1 MVTTGIKHAVATGG
15 MEVVWSKWMHTI
27 TPNMSW
33 NAWKSH
39 WTQVFQEKRELH
51 KLAGMLFDGT
61 VSSPAEADMGDNMI
75 TALDNLTN
83 TSVKNNNTVKRLVI
97 NNKSLTD
104 SLAD

>member
-1 MVTTGIKHAVATGG
+1 MVTTDIKHAVATGG